1 MLRFLARLLHKTH
14 CNCTIIACSAANTVD
29 LYASIRPQTTRFNTR
44 REYSSLA
51 TASARQCN
59 TCDGRDGTIASR
71 SINTERGSAALV
83 LTRKQKAIA
92 RPSVSFQ
99 QGGPGFRILL
109 TFILFVQPLAKVL
122 VSTGP
127 ICLD

>member
-14 CNCTIIACSAANTVD
+14 RNCTRIARSSTNTVD
-29 LYASIRPQTTRFNTR
+29 LYASILPQTTRYNTR

-59 TCDGRDGTIASR
+59 TCNGRDGTIASR

-99 QGGPGFRILL
+99 QSGPAAGFQVRILL
-109 TFILFVQPLAKVL
+109 TFAVTAAVTLFDQPLA
-122 VSTGP
+122 
-127 ICLD
+127 